1 MSTAMRK
8 EYRKAQK
15 VMHPNSRKSIAIA
28 KRAKKILNR
37 QKMKT
42 HGFIKQNLVAE
53 RMMWIREHMV
63 PDVCPYTPELTARL
77 LEAYVARNDEE
88 MEQINIKRSVGGKRI
103 RQHASREDV
112 IRMTKER
119 DLQEYN
125 TCGIEI
131 PDILDEQ
138 YCTALKKWSGELNY
152 LPYFKFRRFGKKHL
166 QEVLQKMEKQS
177 KEDIKKDVQSEISEK
192 PENPSE
198 EIRPEDNSL
207 SESVDSTEDNVPAR
221 SSMNLE

>member
-1 MSTAMRK
+1 
-8 EYRKAQK
+8 

-37 QKMKT
+37 QKAKT
-42 HGFIKQNLVAE
+42 YGFIKQTLVAE

-77 LEAYVARNDEE
+77 LEVYIARNDKE

-119 DLQEYN
+119 DLEEYN
-125 TCGIEI
+125 TCGLEI
-131 PDILDEQ
+131 PDILDAHH
-138 YCTALKKWSGELNY
+138 CMVLKNWDGELNY

-166 QEVLQKMEKQS
+166 NQALQKMNKES
-177 KEDIKKDVQSEISEK
+177 KEHVNKDEQPEVSEK
-192 PENPSE
+192 SESPSE
-198 EIRPEDNSL
+198 EVRPENDSI
-207 SESVDSTEDNVPAR
+207 SESIDSTEDNVPAQ
-221 SSMNLE
+221 SSMDSE